1 MSENKG
7 LKIKGLGG
15 RLRQWRLKV
24 PLKSFQLAE
33 KLKLSQGSLS
43 DIENEKSLPSAPT
56 IASLMENTDIDI
68 FWLLTG
74 KVDYDPGCEVM
85 EAEPL
90 NTIYVSP
97 GQRILL
103 EGRAL

>member
-1 MSENKG
+1 MSEHKG

-15 RLRQWRLKV
+15 RLRKWRKKASM
-24 PLKSFQLAE
+24 KSFELAE
-33 KLKLSQGSLS
+33 KIQISQGSLS
-43 DIENEKSLPSAPT
+43 DIENEKSLPSANT

-68 FWLLTG
+68 FWMMTG
-74 KVDYDPGCEVM
+74 KLDYNPAEIV

-90 NTIYVSP
+90 LTITVSP
-97 GQRILL
+97 GQKILL